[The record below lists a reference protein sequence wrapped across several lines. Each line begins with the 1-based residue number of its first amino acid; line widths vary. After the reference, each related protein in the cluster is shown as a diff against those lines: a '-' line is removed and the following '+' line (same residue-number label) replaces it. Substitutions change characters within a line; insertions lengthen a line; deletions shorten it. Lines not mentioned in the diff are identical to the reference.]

1 MGGNGQGSSVIQS
14 GLNMARLRTESYRV
28 TTSVLPTD
36 HVHWQIGSINHDVK
50 ISSLELNV
58 HVPKYTPLQID
69 LINWVDVR

>member
-1 MGGNGQGSSVIQS
+1 
-14 GLNMARLRTESYRV
+14 MARLRTESYPV

-36 HVHWQIGSINHDVK
+36 RVHWQIGSINYDVK